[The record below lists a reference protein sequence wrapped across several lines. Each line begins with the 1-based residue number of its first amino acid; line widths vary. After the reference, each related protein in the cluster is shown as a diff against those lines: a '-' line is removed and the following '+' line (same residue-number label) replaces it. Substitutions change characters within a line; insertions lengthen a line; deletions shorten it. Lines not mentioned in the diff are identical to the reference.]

1 MGHSTAAIMGKQ
13 SYLILAC
20 AGMFDYRE
28 IWLILEALQAFSRRM
43 DIRKCCDLLDL
54 RPGYS
59 QEDLKQAYK
68 DLAQVWH
75 PDRFAHNPR
84 LKEKAED
91 KLKQINTAYEQL
103 DQALAERQKA
113 QAARAARSSGVAVDP
128 DMAERIAREA
138 YRQTATRQAPAATV
152 IRMQLSM
159 MAWILGIF
167 GGSIGLIALL
177 AVLTQYWLLT
187 LAIVLAI
194 GSYFGLR
201 WWHEQ

>member
-1 MGHSTAAIMGKQ
+1 
-13 SYLILAC
+13 LILAGT
-20 AGMFDYRE
+20 GMFDYWE
-28 IWLILEALQAFSRRM
+28 FWLILEALQEFSRRM

-103 DQALAERQKA
+103 DQALVERLRA
-113 QAARAARSSGVAVDP
+113 QAARAARSANPSADP
-128 DMAERIAREA
+128 ANQTAEAMAREA
-138 YRQTATRQAPAATV
+138 YQPAPAATV
-152 IRMQLSM
+152 LRLQLSM
-159 MAWILGIF
+159 IAWICGIF
-167 GGSIGLIALL
+167 GGAIGLIALL
-177 AVLTQYWLLT
+177 AFLTQYPLWLLAIG
-187 LAIVLAI
+187 LAV

-201 WWHEQ
+201 WWHDR

>member
-1 MGHSTAAIMGKQ
+1 
-13 SYLILAC
+13 
-20 AGMFDYRE
+20 MFDYRE
-28 IWLILEALQAFSRRM
+28 IWLILEGLHEFSRRM

-68 DLAQVWH
+68 DLVQVWH

-103 DQALAERQKA
+103 DQALADRQRA
-113 QAARAARSSGVAVDP
+113 QAARAARSGQSSADP
-128 DMAERIAREA
+128 SQTAEQIAREA
-138 YRQTATRQAPAATV
+138 YQQTVTRQAPAATV

-177 AVLTQYWLLT
+177 AFLTQYWLLT
-187 LAIVLAI
+187 VAIVLAI

-201 WWHEQ
+201 WWHDR

>member
-1 MGHSTAAIMGKQ
+1 
-13 SYLILAC
+13 
-20 AGMFDYRE
+20 MFDYRE
-28 IWLILEALQAFSRRM
+28 FGLILEALQVFSRRM

-103 DQALAERQKA
+103 DQALVERLKA
-113 QAARAARSSGVAVDP
+113 QAARAARSANPSADP
-128 DMAERIAREA
+128 ASQTAEAIAREA
-138 YRQTATRQAPAATV
+138 YQQTMTRQAPAATV
-152 IRMQLSM
+152 LRMQLSM
-159 MAWILGIF
+159 IAWIGGIF
-167 GGSIGLIALL
+167 GGAIGLIALL
-177 AVLTQYWLLT
+177 AFLTQYPLWLLAIG
-187 LAIVLAI
+187 LAV

-201 WWHEQ
+201 WWHDR